1 MYVLNIAR
9 AIKKRSANE
18 IRDFTFEKY
27 YKRIEFSKKNKYY
40 SMNYSVI
47 NSKKTLILAMLK
59 NTINHLKEKLN
70 QPKKKYLSTKNPNTV
85 DIKSVITEHPK
96 TLHRSSTTIRQAEK
110 VVSNNSLYSEIK
122 K

>member
-18 IRDFTFEKY
+18 IRDFIFEKY

-70 QPKKKYLSTKNPNTV
+70 QPKKNIYQ
-85 DIKSVITEHPK
+85 PK
-96 TLHRSSTTIRQAEK
+96 TQTPLI
-110 VVSNNSLYSEIK
+110 
-122 K
+122 